1 LAAAAHRGETTVL
14 LKEWFSWFI
23 SRVDAQ
29 LLNSHALRYYGLTAL
44 VLAITVGLE
53 IAARRNWRVRYGS
66 VNFRIDFLY
75 YVFYYGGIYHFFVF
89 AWMYKLLAGF
99 VSAYAPWLQ
108 MNLLADMSPPVQMVA
123 IIVAADLFGYWS
135 HRLRH
140 ANNLLWSFHTIHHSQ
155 RVLTIMTNYRFH
167 FVDETVL
174 RLCLFIPFQILGTSL
189 EVWLS
194 LDFILA
200 WVLLLQHSEWDWTYG
215 PLGRVFVSPAFHRI
229 HHAKDERLHNCNY
242 AMLFSFW
249 DDLFG
254 TAERN
259 APPPVEHG
267 LAGNPVPETVLGQ
280 IVYPFVLIA
289 RDFRRPARDVATVT
303 PPIHSVRE

>member
-1 LAAAAHRGETTVL
+1 VRTIVL
-14 LKEWFSWFI
+14 LREWLSWFV
-23 SRVDAQ
+23 SRVDVQ
-29 LLNSHALRYYGLTAL
+29 LLNAHALRSYCLIAA

-53 IAARRNWRVRYGS
+53 IGARKNWRIRYGS
-66 VNFRIDFLY
+66 VNFRIDVLY
-75 YVFYYGGIYHFFVF
+75 YVFYYGGIYHILFF
-89 AWMYKLLAGF
+89 AWVYKTLAGL
-99 VSAYAPWLQ
+99 VVVYAPWLQ
-108 MNLLADMSPPVQMVA
+108 MNLVADVSPAVQIAGMTVT
-123 IIVAADLFGYWS
+123 ADFVGYWS

-140 ANNLLWSFHTIHHSQ
+140 ASNFLWSFHTIHHSQ

-174 RLCLFIPFQILGTSL
+174 RLCLFIPFQILGTTL
-189 EVWLS
+189 QVWLW

-200 WVLLLQHSEWDWTYG
+200 WVLLLQHSEWSWTYG

-259 APPPVEHG
+259 APPPAEHG

-280 IVYPFVLIA
+280 IVYPFALIA
-289 RDFRRPARDVATVT
+289 REFRRPARGVAPVT
-303 PPIHSVRE
+303 PPIRSVPE

>member
-1 LAAAAHRGETTVL
+1 
-14 LKEWFSWFI
+14 
-23 SRVDAQ
+23 
-29 LLNSHALRYYGLTAL
+29 
-44 VLAITVGLE
+44 
-53 IAARRNWRVRYGS
+53 
-66 VNFRIDFLY
+66 
-75 YVFYYGGIYHFFVF
+75 
-89 AWMYKLLAGF
+89 
-99 VSAYAPWLQ
+99 
-108 MNLLADMSPPVQMVA
+108 
-123 IIVAADLFGYWS
+123 
-135 HRLRH
+135 
-140 ANNLLWSFHTIHHSQ
+140 
-155 RVLTIMTNYRFH
+155 MTNYRFH

-174 RLCLFIPFQILGTSL
+174 RLCLFIPFQMLGTTL
-189 EVWLS
+189 EVWLW

-254 TAERN
+254 TAERSVS
-259 APPPVEHG
+259 PPAEHG

-289 RDFRRPARDVATVT
+289 REFRRPARGVAAVT
-303 PPIHSVRE
+303 PPIRSVPE